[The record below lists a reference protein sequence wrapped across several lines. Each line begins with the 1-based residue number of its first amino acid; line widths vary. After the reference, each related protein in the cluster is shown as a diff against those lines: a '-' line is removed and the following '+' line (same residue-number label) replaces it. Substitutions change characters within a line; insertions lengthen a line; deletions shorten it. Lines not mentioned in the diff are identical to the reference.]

1 MELFSLFLNRSLGA
15 TVFVQNAPM
24 INTRPLRGPF
34 GWIEMLGLA
43 LMTLWMC
50 LSLYGSILIGRQ
62 KLDLPAFTEAL
73 RQSGLS
79 MLPAITLVM
88 LAAGLILGVQIET
101 VLEQLN
107 LPSLILLSATYGV
120 LMQLVPILVGILVAG
135 RAGVALAVRQATMLV
150 TGEMDGLL
158 VIGINPLQ
166 FTVGP
171 VLLAMLLMSFA
182 FAVWGTLV
190 TFAAS
195 YCWLW
200 IFADIPPSQ
209 FLDAV
214 RRTLELGDLAEAL
227 AKPLIFALLIA
238 LIASVNGTNAGRTPE
253 GISEA
258 ATRTM
263 IGAVSAI
270 LLADLLFVL
279 LPWDS

>member
-1 MELFSLFLNRSLGA
+1 MEFRVLIK
-15 TVFVQNAPM
+15 TH
-24 INTRPLRGPF
+24 PLHGPF
-34 GWIEMLGLA
+34 GWIEQLGLA

-50 LSLYGSILIGRQ
+50 LSLYGSILVGRSS
-62 KLDLPAFTEAL
+62 LDLPAFTEAL

-79 MLPAITLVM
+79 MLPAITIVT
-88 LAAGLILGVQIET
+88 LAAGLILGIQIET
-101 VLEQLN
+101 VLTRLD

-120 LMQLVPILVGILVAG
+120 LVQLVPILVGILVAG
-135 RAGVALAVRQATMLV
+135 RAGVALAVRQATMTV
-150 TGEMDGLL
+150 TGEVDALL

-190 TFAAS
+190 TFAAT

-200 IFADIPPSQ
+200 LFADIPPSQ
-209 FLDAV
+209 FLHAM
-214 RRTLELGDLAEAL
+214 RGTLEFGNLLEAL

-238 LIASVNGTNAGRTPE
+238 LIATVNGTNAGRAPE

-263 IGAVSAI
+263 IGAVAAI
-270 LLADLLFVL
+270 LLADLLFIL
-279 LPWDS
+279 